1 MDRLRGARAAQT
13 GERMAINFHDQVRS
27 FYVANRQAL
36 FTYAVSLAGDRA
48 VAEDAVQAAI
58 LGLLRRGRLPADP
71 RPYVFRSVRNAIVDG
86 IRTSGPNSDP
96 VLDSKA
102 ADNGSPDPVKVRL
115 VEQCLGRL
123 SDNER
128 ETLVLKVFSGLTF
141 KEIAAVRRRPQ
152 GTVTARYRRGLEK
165 MREMLEE
172 EK

>member
-1 MDRLRGARAAQT
+1 MGAD
-13 GERMAINFHDQVRS
+13 FHSQVRS
-27 FYVANRQAL
+27 FYEANRQAL

-58 LGLLRRGRLPADP
+58 LGLLRRGRLPENP
-71 RPYVFRSVRNAIVDG
+71 RPFVFRSVRNAIVDG
-86 IRTSGPNSDP
+86 FRSPGRGGDP
-96 VLDSKA
+96 MLDATA
-102 ADNGSPDPVKVRL
+102 AVNGSPDPVRVRL

-123 SDNER
+123 SDKER

-165 MREMLEE
+165 MRKMLEE
-172 EK
+172 DG